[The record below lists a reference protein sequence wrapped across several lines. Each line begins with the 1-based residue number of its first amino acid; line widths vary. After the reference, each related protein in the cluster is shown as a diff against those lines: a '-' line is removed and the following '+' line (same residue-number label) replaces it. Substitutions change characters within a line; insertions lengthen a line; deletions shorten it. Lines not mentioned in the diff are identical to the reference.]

1 MTASTSLRFDAI
13 VVALGAQE
21 RRDGQWH
28 ADCPYCKKEAKPG
41 QRHFAFNEHGFYC
54 FVCGANGGL
63 GKLARDVLNAEY
75 EPVERKAPVVR
86 PAKANPVAGWSIAD
100 YSASFP
106 VEAGIADWR
115 AYRPSIPVAFLTA
128 YHLGKGYLPGSR
140 GGKRLTLPIID
151 GNRIV
156 CIRGRAIEK
165 GDEPKWIATGGWH
178 LDDLPLYNLEYA
190 RSADTIMVVES
201 PVDCIVARVFG
212 IAAVATYS
220 ASYWSERWARQLAAT
235 GKMIVVT
242 FDNDAA
248 GEGARVR
255 VANSLLQYTKNVT
268 MFNWRE
274 TSAGPKDDLSA
285 LLEKQWTSEI
295 VN

>member
-1 MTASTSLRFDAI
+1 MATTTSLRFDAI

-41 QRHFAFNEHGFYC
+41 QRHFAFSENGYYC

-86 PAKANPVAGWSIAD
+86 PAKANPVAGWSIGD
-100 YSASFP
+100 YSAAFP
-106 VEAGIADWR
+106 VEAGVEAWR
-115 AYRPSIPVAFLTA
+115 AYRPSIPVAFLTQ
-128 YHLGKGYLPGSR
+128 YHLGKGYLPGGR
-140 GGKRLTLPIID
+140 FPRLSLPIID
-151 GNRIV
+151 GGKIV
-156 CIRGRAIEK
+156 CIRGRAIDPE
-165 GDEPKWIATGGWH
+165 DSPKWIATGGWH

-212 IAAVATYS
+212 LAAVATYS
-220 ASYWSERWARQLAAT
+220 ASYWSEKWARQLAAT

-248 GEGARVR
+248 GEGARIR
-255 VANSLLQYTKNVT
+255 VANSLLQYTKSVT